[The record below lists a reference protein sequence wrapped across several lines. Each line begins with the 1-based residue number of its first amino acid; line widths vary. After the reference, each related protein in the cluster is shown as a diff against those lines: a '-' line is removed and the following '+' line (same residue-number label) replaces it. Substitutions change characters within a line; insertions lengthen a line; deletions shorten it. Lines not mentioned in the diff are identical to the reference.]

1 MPIDLLPRL
10 HGLRIGEWRFAD
22 IDGRHFSMSH
32 RDGQTAMIYRE
43 DGTLHGGPRTDF
55 NAWGRNIGP
64 SSGIKFG
71 FQFIEIGEWRIG
83 AYNQNYLSL
92 SHKDGQVPFV
102 VLHDGMGWTGP
113 RTEYTT
119 WDRPEGPLSG
129 VSFGDRFIQIG
140 DFCLGDVDGRHASV
154 GHSSGY
160 TSMSPDVTSLNKTQY
175 KLLI

>member
-102 VLHDGMGWTGP
+102 FLHDGMGWTGP

-140 DFCLGDVDGRHASV
+140 DFRLGDVDGRHASV